1 MYIISFIKD
10 FFTISLH
17 PSGIFSN
24 RSQVARETGFSAG
37 TVKKYIIP
45 DWKPIDENTI
55 QKFNQP
61 LPEFDTS
68 IFRLKNWGKLC
79 ELSDE
84 EKIEVKKLQEEI
96 SI

>member
-1 MYIISFIKD
+1 MANKVTQDDIKA
-10 FFTISLH
+10 FNEKYYACH
-17 PSGIFSN
+17 N
-24 RSQVARETGFSAG
+24 YSQVARETGFSAG

-55 QKFNQP
+55 QKFIQP

-79 ELSDE
+79 ELSGE

>member
-1 MYIISFIKD
+1 MANKVTQND
-10 FFTISLH
+10 VR
-17 PSGIFSN
+17 IFN
-24 RSQVARETGFSAG
+24 EKYYNCHNYSQVARETGFSAG

-61 LPEFDTS
+61 LPEFDMS
-68 IFRLKNWGKLC
+68 IFRLKNWGSLC
-79 ELSDE
+79 ELSDI
-84 EKIEVKKLQEEI
+84 EKTEIKQLQEEI

>member
-1 MYIISFIKD
+1 MANKVTQEDIKA
-10 FFTISLH
+10 FNEKYYVCH
-17 PSGIFSN
+17 N
-24 RSQVARETGFSAG
+24 YSQVARETGFSAG

-61 LPEFDTS
+61 LPEFDMS
-68 IFRLKNWGKLC
+68 IFRLKNWGSLC
-79 ELSDE
+79 ELSDI
-84 EKIEVKKLQEEI
+84 EKAEIKQLQEEI

>member
-1 MYIISFIKD
+1 MANKVTQDDIKA
-10 FFTISLH
+10 FNEKYYVCH
-17 PSGIFSN
+17 N
-24 RSQVARETGFSAG
+24 YSQVARETGFSAG

-45 DWKPIDENTI
+45 DWKPVDKNTI
-55 QKFNQP
+55 QRFNQP

-68 IFRLKNWGKLC
+68 IFRLKNWDKLC

>member
-1 MYIISFIKD
+1 MANKVTQDVIKA
-10 FFTISLH
+10 FNEKYYACH
-17 PSGIFSN
+17 N
-24 RSQVARETGFSAG
+24 YSQVARETGFSAG

-45 DWKPIDENTI
+45 GWKPIDENTI

-84 EKIEVKKLQEEI
+84 EKIEIKKLQEEI